1 MRRIKS
7 RIERLEARQPEDF
20 DLEEWAIEMQ
30 TKENIIYNG
39 GKPFTPLSAEE
50 FIEQFEQEC
59 EEVTGHRANLF
70 GGRYSK
76 PQKKRR
82 ARHTSERNPV
92 EEEGEVK
99 NE

>member
-7 RIERLEARQPEDF
+7 RIERLEAKQPEDF

-30 TKENIIYNG
+30 TKENIIYNE

-70 GGRYSK
+70 GRRYSK
-76 PQKKRR
+76 PQKRKR
-82 ARHTSERNPV
+82 HQTTDEP
-92 EEEGEVK
+92 
-99 NE
+99 